1 MAQRILVV
9 DDEESIRF
17 TFDAFLSDVGYR
29 IDTASSL
36 KEALALAEE
45 TAYDTV
51 FIDIL
56 LGRESGMELLRFMR
70 ERNPNCPVVMV
81 TGAPELAT
89 AAEAV
94 RLGAFDYVT
103 KPLHQQDLLRIA
115 SRALERKILLDER
128 ETFLLRM
135 KAVFESI
142 QEGILV
148 YDENFRLVDL
158 NESACRILACGRDLI
173 GKSLDELEQSNS
185 CAAAAQF
192 REAVMQRCSGEIYRM
207 QMVNNIGQTL
217 LVSLTI
223 APLTSQT
230 RRESGVIVVLRDESQ
245 PARGL

>member
-1 MAQRILVV
+1 MARRILVV

-17 TFDAFLSDVGYR
+17 TFDAFLTDAGYR
-29 IDTASSL
+29 VDTAPSL
-36 KEALALAEE
+36 RDALELAEE
-45 TAYDTV
+45 TAYDAV
-51 FIDIL
+51 FLDIL
-56 LGRESGMELLRFMR
+56 LGRESGMEILRFMR

-89 AAEAV
+89 AADAV

-103 KPLHQQDLLRIA
+103 KPLHQEDLLRIA
-115 SRALERKILLDER
+115 GRAIERKALLDER
-128 ETFLLRM
+128 ETFRLRM

-148 YDENFRLVDL
+148 YDEQFRLVDI
-158 NESACRILACGRDLI
+158 NESACRILACGRELI
-173 GKSLDELEQSNS
+173 GKTLDELEQSKACVAS
-185 CAAAAQF
+185 TQF
-192 REAVMQRCSGEIYRM
+192 REAVMQRCSGEIYRL
-207 QMVNNIGQTL
+207 QMVNNAGQTL

-223 APLTSQT
+223 APLTSHD